1 MKSRSLLIKGIVL
14 SALLVF
20 LFANTGVV
28 ASQKKQVITA
38 RGEGIILNYSEEIY
52 WSEEQFNQEYKNYS
66 KNKEKYL
73 ENFIE
78 SFSNMFLKRGLKAT
92 DWRISFESRYSLK
105 TKKTT
110 YLTLVQCIIDGAAS
124 GTAESPYFRT
134 EWLLMPILP
143 RGIDLYNFK
152 YLTDKVL
159 VYEGEVNHTP
169 IKITFKFSKPI
180 SHCHYHIW
188 YK

>member
-20 LFANTGVV
+20 LFSNTGVV
-28 ASQKKQVITA
+28 ASQKKRVITL
-38 RGEGIILNYSEEIY
+38 RGEGVIFNYSEQIY
-52 WSEEQFNQEYKNYS
+52 WSEEQFNQEYEKYS
-66 KNKEKYL
+66 ENKEKYL

-78 SFSNMFLKRGLKAT
+78 SFSNMYLEPGLTAN
-92 DWRISFESRYSLK
+92 DWSVSFESQYSLK
-105 TKKTT
+105 TKRTT
-110 YLTLVQCIIDGAAS
+110 YLTSVKCKIDGAAS

-143 RGIDLYNFK
+143 KGIDLYNFK
-152 YLTDKVL
+152 YLTDKTL
-159 VYEGEVNHTP
+159 VYEDKVNHTP

>member
-20 LFANTGVV
+20 LFSNTGVV
-28 ASQKKQVITA
+28 ASQKKRAITA
-38 RGEGIILNYSEEIY
+38 TGEGIIFNYSEEIY

-66 KNKEKYL
+66 ENKEKYL
-73 ENFIE
+73 VNFIE
-78 SFSNMFLKRGLKAT
+78 SFSDMFLEAGLKAN
-92 DWRISFESRYSLK
+92 DWRVSFESRYSLK

-152 YLTDKVL
+152 YLTDKIL

>member
-1 MKSRSLLIKGIVL
+1 MKSRSSLIKAIILAVL
-14 SALLVF
+14 WVF
-20 LFANTGVV
+20 LFANAGVV
-28 ASQKKQVITA
+28 ASQKKRAITA
-38 RGEGIILNYSEEIY
+38 TGEGIILNYSEEIH
-52 WSEEQFNQEYKNYS
+52 WSEEQFNQEYKKYS
-66 KNKEKYL
+66 ENKEKYL
-73 ENFIE
+73 ENF
-78 SFSNMFLKRGLKAT
+78 KAT
-92 DWRISFESRYSLK
+92 DWRVSFESRYSLK

-124 GTAESPYFRT
+124 GTAGSPYFRT

-143 RGIDLYNFK
+143 SGIDLYNFE
-152 YLTDKVL
+152 YLTDKIL
-159 VYEGEVNHTP
+159 IYEGEVNRTS